1 MAESPHRLFR
11 VRLTGRGGQGIML
24 AGAILAHAAMHE
36 GRQVTETQEYG
47 PEARLGATKA
57 EVILSDREIAFPM
70 VSAPDVLVC
79 LSRQGFIRYGQQ
91 IAPGGTRLVEQ
102 TALPAVNTEPGL
114 WSFPWRA
121 EARRLGQELVTNIVA
136 LGTFAAMVDAV
147 SLDGL
152 QAAIRQRVK
161 PDFAELNLV
170 ALYAGYRMGKQA
182 PQSSPRP
189 SAS

>member
-1 MAESPHRLFR
+1 MTDNPHRLLR
-11 VRLTGRGGQGIML
+11 IRLTGRGGQGIML

-79 LSRQGFIRYGQQ
+79 LSRQGFVRYGQQ
-91 IAPGGTRLVEQ
+91 IALGGMRLVEQ
-102 TALPAVNTEPGL
+102 TALPEAAAEPGL
-114 WSFPWRA
+114 WPFPWRA

-136 LGTFAAMVDAV
+136 LGTLAAMVDAV

-152 QAAIRQRVK
+152 EAAVRQRVK
-161 PDFAELNLV
+161 PDYAELNV
-170 ALYAGYRMGKQA
+170 AALHTGYRMGKQT
-182 PQSSPRP
+182 PQSSPSP